1 MLMEDKILE
10 QEQMVL
16 PAMAMRGVVV
26 FPDEPLHF
34 DVGREK
40 SVLALKKAVEE
51 DRRIFLVTQKEIAD
65 EDPDMNQ
72 LYKIG
77 VVATIEQMLKGADN
91 AIRVLVSGAYRAR
104 LVKLENGPYLTATV
118 EPILEKPS
126 KAMNKE
132 KEIAYV
138 RLIKEAFSRF
148 ANVFNQMPKEL
159 ENVVY
164 EQDDLESL
172 IRLIINQV
180 PFAYTDKQQILE
192 ENSLEK
198 KAKQINIILE
208 RETEIFT
215 YENDMYNQVRS
226 NIDERQREIFLR
238 EQLRVISEQLG
249 EYDPEEAEASEYEQ
263 KIVSFRN
270 MSDEIKSKLL
280 KEVDKLNKMPSMSQE
295 AAVVRGYLDTCLELP
310 WDKHTKDKVDIKKAR
325 AKLDHDHY
333 GMQKVKERVLEIL
346 AVRKLAPDM
355 RGQIICLVGP
365 PGVGK
370 TSIARSIADAIGRK
384 YVRISLGGVR
394 DESDIRGHRKTYIG
408 SMPGRIINALMQAK
422 SRNPVFLLDEIDKMG
437 NDFKGDPSAA
447 MLEVLDSEQN
457 NAFRDHYIEVPFD
470 LSEVLFIT
478 TANTLDTIPAPLL
491 DRMEIIELP
500 SYTRE
505 EKYQIAKRHLVR
517 KQMKKHGLTARQ
529 LKISDQVLYDLID
542 YYTRESGVR
551 KLERQI
557 ASLCR
562 KAAKAIVEEQKT
574 SVKISED
581 DLEALIGP
589 KKYHPDTIQKENQVG
604 VVNGL
609 AWTAVGGE
617 MLEVEVSVLEGTG
630 KLELTGSLGDVM
642 KESAKAAISFVRSAA
657 EDYHIASDFY
667 KTKDIHIHVPEG
679 AVPKDGPSA
688 GVTITT
694 ALVSA
699 LSGAAFKHDYA
710 MTGEVTLRGRVLEIG
725 GLREKSMAAYRAG
738 VKNVSIPKD
747 NVADLAEIDDIVKE
761 NITFI
766 PCDNV
771 RQVLAESLIFDG
783 ITADDKNQHNSQDN
797 LLLPPVNG
805 KILSGNSLNC

>member
-295 AAVVRGYLDTCLELP
+295 AAVVRGYLDTCLEL
-310 WDKHTKDKVDIKKAR
+310 
-325 AKLDHDHY
+325 
-333 GMQKVKERVLEIL
+333 
-346 AVRKLAPDM
+346 
-355 RGQIICLVGP
+355 
-365 PGVGK
+365 
-370 TSIARSIADAIGRK
+370 
-384 YVRISLGGVR
+384 
-394 DESDIRGHRKTYIG
+394 
-408 SMPGRIINALMQAK
+408 
-422 SRNPVFLLDEIDKMG
+422 
-437 NDFKGDPSAA
+437 
-447 MLEVLDSEQN
+447 
-457 NAFRDHYIEVPFD
+457 
-470 LSEVLFIT
+470 
-478 TANTLDTIPAPLL
+478 
-491 DRMEIIELP
+491 
-500 SYTRE
+500 
-505 EKYQIAKRHLVR
+505 
-517 KQMKKHGLTARQ
+517 
-529 LKISDQVLYDLID
+529 
-542 YYTRESGVR
+542 
-551 KLERQI
+551 
-557 ASLCR
+557 
-562 KAAKAIVEEQKT
+562 
-574 SVKISED
+574 
-581 DLEALIGP
+581 
-589 KKYHPDTIQKENQVG
+589 
-604 VVNGL
+604 
-609 AWTAVGGE
+609 
-617 MLEVEVSVLEGTG
+617 
-630 KLELTGSLGDVM
+630 
-642 KESAKAAISFVRSAA
+642 
-657 EDYHIASDFY
+657 
-667 KTKDIHIHVPEG
+667 
-679 AVPKDGPSA
+679 
-688 GVTITT
+688 
-694 ALVSA
+694 
-699 LSGAAFKHDYA
+699 
-710 MTGEVTLRGRVLEIG
+710 
-725 GLREKSMAAYRAG
+725 
-738 VKNVSIPKD
+738 
-747 NVADLAEIDDIVKE
+747 
-761 NITFI
+761 
-766 PCDNV
+766 
-771 RQVLAESLIFDG
+771 
-783 ITADDKNQHNSQDN
+783 
-797 LLLPPVNG
+797 
-805 KILSGNSLNC
+805 

>member
-542 YYTRESGVR
+542 YF
-551 KLERQI
+551 L
-557 ASLCR
+557 
-562 KAAKAIVEEQKT
+562 
-574 SVKISED
+574 
-581 DLEALIGP
+581 
-589 KKYHPDTIQKENQVG
+589 
-604 VVNGL
+604 
-609 AWTAVGGE
+609 
-617 MLEVEVSVLEGTG
+617 
-630 KLELTGSLGDVM
+630 
-642 KESAKAAISFVRSAA
+642 
-657 EDYHIASDFY
+657 
-667 KTKDIHIHVPEG
+667 
-679 AVPKDGPSA
+679 
-688 GVTITT
+688 
-694 ALVSA
+694 
-699 LSGAAFKHDYA
+699 
-710 MTGEVTLRGRVLEIG
+710 
-725 GLREKSMAAYRAG
+725 
-738 VKNVSIPKD
+738 
-747 NVADLAEIDDIVKE
+747 
-761 NITFI
+761 
-766 PCDNV
+766 
-771 RQVLAESLIFDG
+771 
-783 ITADDKNQHNSQDN
+783 
-797 LLLPPVNG
+797 
-805 KILSGNSLNC
+805 

>member
-118 EPILEKPS
+118 EPILEKPG

-132 KEIAYV
+132 KETAYV

-270 MSDEIKSKLL
+270 MADEIKSKLL

-408 SMPGRIINALMQAK
+408 SMPGRIINALVQAK

-542 YYTRESGVR
+542 YYTRESGVSR
-551 KLERQI
+551 R
-557 ASLCR
+557 
-562 KAAKAIVEEQKT
+562 
-574 SVKISED
+574 
-581 DLEALIGP
+581 
-589 KKYHPDTIQKENQVG
+589 
-604 VVNGL
+604 
-609 AWTAVGGE
+609 
-617 MLEVEVSVLEGTG
+617 
-630 KLELTGSLGDVM
+630 
-642 KESAKAAISFVRSAA
+642 
-657 EDYHIASDFY
+657 
-667 KTKDIHIHVPEG
+667 TKNFG
-679 AVPKDGPSA
+679 QN
-688 GVTITT
+688 
-694 ALVSA
+694 
-699 LSGAAFKHDYA
+699 F
-710 MTGEVTLRGRVLEIG
+710 GR
-725 GLREKSMAAYRAG
+725 
-738 VKNVSIPKD
+738 
-747 NVADLAEIDDIVKE
+747 
-761 NITFI
+761 
-766 PCDNV
+766 
-771 RQVLAESLIFDG
+771 
-783 ITADDKNQHNSQDN
+783 
-797 LLLPPVNG
+797 
-805 KILSGNSLNC
+805 

>member
-1 MLMEDKILE
+1 MEDNILE
-10 QEQMVL
+10 QQQIIL

-40 SVLALKKAVEE
+40 SILALKKAVET

-65 EDPDMNQ
+65 EDPDMSR

-91 AIRVLVSGAYRAR
+91 AIRVLVSGAYRAKLIR
-104 LVKLENGPYLTATV
+104 LEDGSYLTATV
-118 EPILEKPS
+118 EPILEKPR
-126 KAMNKE
+126 KAMNVE
-132 KEIAYV
+132 KETAFV

-148 ANVFNQMPKEL
+148 ASVFSQIPKEL
-159 ENVVY
+159 ENLVY
-164 EQDDLESL
+164 EQEDLETL
-172 IRLIINQV
+172 IRLIISQV
-180 PFAYTDKQQILE
+180 PFSYTDKQLILE

-198 KAKQINIILE
+198 KAKQMNVILE

-215 YENDMYNQVRS
+215 YENDMYNQVRA

-238 EQLRVISEQLG
+238 EQQRVIAEQLG

-263 KIVSFRN
+263 KIVSFHN
-270 MSDEIKSKLL
+270 MSDEVKQKLL
-280 KEVDKLNKMPSMSQE
+280 KEVEKLNKMPSMSQE
-295 AAVVRGYLDTCLELP
+295 AAVIRGYLDTCLELP
-310 WDKHTKDKVDIKKAR
+310 WDKYTKDKVDIKKAR

-370 TSIARSIADAIGRK
+370 TSIARSIAEAIGRK

-408 SMPGRIINALMQAK
+408 SMPGRIINALVQAK

-457 NAFRDHYIEVPFD
+457 SAFRDHYIEVPFD

-491 DRMEIIELP
+491 DRMEIIELS

-505 EKYQIAKRHLVR
+505 EKYQIAKRHLVK
-517 KQMKKHGLTARQ
+517 KQMKKHGLTAKQ
-529 LKISDQVLYDLID
+529 LKISDEVLYDLID

-557 ASLCR
+557 AALCR
-562 KAAKAIVEEQKT
+562 KAAKEIVEEQNT
-574 SVKISED
+574 TVKITEEN
-581 DLEALIGP
+581 LEAMLGP
-589 KKYHPDTIQKENQVG
+589 KKYRPDTIEKENQVG

-617 MLEVEVSVLEGTG
+617 MLEVEVSVLDGTG

-642 KESAKAAISFVRSAA
+642 KESAKTAISFVRSVAG
-657 EDYHIASDFY
+657 DYHIATDFY

-738 VKNVSIPKD
+738 VKTVLIPKG

-771 RQVLAESLIFDG
+771 RQVLSEALIFDSVS
-783 ITADDKNQHNSQDN
+783 TSDKNKQNPQDN

>member
-1 MLMEDKILE
+1 MEDNILE
-10 QEQMVL
+10 QKQIIL

-40 SVLALKKAVEE
+40 SILALKKAVET

-65 EDPDMNQ
+65 EDPDISR

-91 AIRVLVSGAYRAR
+91 AIRVLVSGAYRAKLIR
-104 LVKLENGPYLTATV
+104 LEDGPYLTATV
-118 EPILEKPS
+118 EPILEKPR
-126 KAMNKE
+126 KAMNVE
-132 KEIAYV
+132 KETAFV

-148 ANVFNQMPKEL
+148 ASVFSQIPKEL
-159 ENVVY
+159 ENLVY
-164 EQDDLESL
+164 EQEDLETL
-172 IRLIINQV
+172 IRLIISQV
-180 PFAYTDKQQILE
+180 PFSYTDKQLILE

-198 KAKQINIILE
+198 KAKQMNVILE

-215 YENDMYNQVRS
+215 YENDMYNQVRA

-238 EQLRVISEQLG
+238 EQQRVIAEQLG

-263 KIVSFRN
+263 KIVSFHN
-270 MSDEIKSKLL
+270 MSDEVKQKLL
-280 KEVDKLNKMPSMSQE
+280 KEVEKLNKMPSMSQE
-295 AAVVRGYLDTCLELP
+295 AAVIRGYLDTCLELP
-310 WDKHTKDKVDIKKAR
+310 WDKYTKDKVDIKKAR

-370 TSIARSIADAIGRK
+370 TSIARSIAEAIGRK

-408 SMPGRIINALMQAK
+408 SMPGRIINALVQAK

-457 NAFRDHYIEVPFD
+457 SAFRDHYIEVPFD

-491 DRMEIIELP
+491 DRMEIIELS

-505 EKYQIAKRHLVR
+505 EKYQIAKRHLVK
-517 KQMKKHGLTARQ
+517 KQMKKHGLTAKQ
-529 LKISDQVLYDLID
+529 LKISDEVLYDLID

-557 ASLCR
+557 AALCR
-562 KAAKAIVEEQKT
+562 KAAKEIVEEQNT
-574 SVKISED
+574 TVKITEEN
-581 DLEALIGP
+581 LEAMLGP
-589 KKYHPDTIQKENQVG
+589 KKYRPDTIEKENQVG

-617 MLEVEVSVLEGTG
+617 MLEVEVSVLDGTG

-642 KESAKAAISFVRSAA
+642 KESAKTAISFVRSVAG
-657 EDYHIASDFY
+657 DYHIATDFY

-738 VKNVSIPKD
+738 VKTVLIPKG

-771 RQVLAESLIFDG
+771 RQVLSEALIFDSVS
-783 ITADDKNQHNSQDN
+783 TSDKNKQNPQDN